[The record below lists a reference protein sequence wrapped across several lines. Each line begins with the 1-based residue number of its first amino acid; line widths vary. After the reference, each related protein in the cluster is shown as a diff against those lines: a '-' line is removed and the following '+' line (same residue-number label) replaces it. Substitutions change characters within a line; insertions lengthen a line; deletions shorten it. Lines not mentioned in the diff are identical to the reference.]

1 MTAILPIIVALGLL
15 VLLAY
20 RGWNLLIATPLLA
33 ALAVVLSQDGPV
45 LAFYTQVFMRAT
57 GDFIVLYLPIFLL
70 GAVFGKLMEASG
82 SAAVLAHG
90 TIRLLGE
97 RQAILAVVL
106 CCALMTY
113 GGVSLFVVAFAVFPL
128 AAAVFA
134 EARISPRLI
143 PAAIALGAF
152 TFTMTAMPGTPSI
165 QNAIPMRFFGTTP
178 FAAPGLG
185 LIASS
190 VMFLIGWRWL
200 ESRARRLGDELL
212 ETEGAPSATTSGG
225 GPSAPVALL
234 PLLVVLAVNL
244 AFTFAVLPRLDT
256 GWLADPRFGAADLD
270 TVRGIWSLIAAL
282 TLACATILVL
292 NWTRLKEQIQS
303 ALGEGADSAM
313 KPIFNTACLVG
324 FGSVVAALPGFAA
337 VSAAATGLGGD
348 NPLISLAVSTSLLA
362 GMTGSASGGMSIAL
376 TALGDTYLQ
385 MAAAAGIAP
394 ELLHRITAVA
404 TGGLDTLP
412 HNGAVISL
420 LAICGRTH
428 RESYPDI
435 AVVAV
440 AGPLVALVV
449 LIALGSAFGSF

>member
-90 TIRLLGE
+90 TIRLLGA

-190 VMFLIGWRWL
+190 VMFLIG
-200 ESRARRLGDELL
+200 
-212 ETEGAPSATTSGG
+212 
-225 GPSAPVALL
+225 
-234 PLLVVLAVNL
+234 
-244 AFTFAVLPRLDT
+244 
-256 GWLADPRFGAADLD
+256 
-270 TVRGIWSLIAAL
+270 
-282 TLACATILVL
+282 
-292 NWTRLKEQIQS
+292 
-303 ALGEGADSAM
+303 
-313 KPIFNTACLVG
+313 
-324 FGSVVAALPGFAA
+324 
-337 VSAAATGLGGD
+337 
-348 NPLISLAVSTSLLA
+348 
-362 GMTGSASGGMSIAL
+362 
-376 TALGDTYLQ
+376 
-385 MAAAAGIAP
+385 
-394 ELLHRITAVA
+394 
-404 TGGLDTLP
+404 
-412 HNGAVISL
+412 
-420 LAICGRTH
+420 
-428 RESYPDI
+428 
-435 AVVAV
+435 
-440 AGPLVALVV
+440 
-449 LIALGSAFGSF
+449 